1 MDPGMREAVR
11 LVARRALAEDVGT
24 GDVTTTATVPADARG
39 VGVIVARQEGIVAGL
54 EVAAMVFR
62 RVDRRLRFSA
72 AVRDGDRASPGT
84 ELCEV
89 RGLARSILT
98 GERVALNLLQ
108 RLCGIATLTARF
120 VEAVSGTPARI
131 VDTRKTTPGLR
142 ALEKY
147 AVTVGGGRNHRMGL
161 YDAVLI
167 KDNHLVAA
175 GGVAAA
181 VGRAR
186 AAVPHTMTIT
196 VECETLAQVDEA
208 LAAGADILLLDNMDD
223 PTRAEAVCRARGRAL
238 TEASGGI
245 TLATAADI
253 ARTGVQILSI
263 GALTHSAPALD
274 ISLDLR
280 EERP

>member
-54 EVAAMVFR
+54 DVAAVVFR

-89 RGLARSILT
+89 RGSARSILT

-161 YDAVLI
+161 YDSVLI

-208 LAAGADILLLDNMDD
+208 LTAGADILLLDNMDD

-280 EERP
+280 EERQ

>member
-1 MDPGMREAVR
+1 MDPGLREAVR

-54 EVAAMVFR
+54 DVAAAVFR
-62 RVDRRLRFSA
+62 RVDGRLRFSA
-72 AVRDGDRASPGT
+72 SVRDGDRASPGT

-89 RGLARSILT
+89 RGSARSILT

-161 YDAVLI
+161 YDSVLI

-208 LAAGADILLLDNMDD
+208 MTAGADILLLDNMDD

-280 EERP
+280 EERQ